1 MRIVKRAAVLAI
13 ALMLG
18 ACNAET
24 DIATPDP
31 VEPTREAIG
40 HYCRMILVDHE
51 GPKAQIHL
59 KSAAEPVWFSSVR
72 DGFAYRMLPGEPK
85 DVAAFYVNDMGA
97 AKTWATPEAGTWIDA
112 QKAHFVIGSSRRG
125 GMGQQEAV
133 PFGTDV
139 AANAFAKEFGGTVVP
154 YDEVPRTYILK
165 EAVADSDRGSHHHH
179 GEHGSDAKDGAS
191 KGAGQ

>member
-1 MRIVKRAAVLAI
+1 MRILKTGTAVAI

-24 DIATPDP
+24 DVAAPNAI
-31 VEPTREAIG
+31 EPTREAIG

-59 KSAAEPVWFSSVR
+59 KSAAEPIWFSSVR
-72 DGFAYRMLPGEPK
+72 DGFAFRMLPGEAK
-85 DVAAFYVNDMGA
+85 DVTAFYVNDMGA
-97 AKTWATPEAGTWIDA
+97 AKTWAAPEAGTWIDA

-133 PFGTDV
+133 PFGTHD

-165 EAVADSDRGSHHHH
+165 EAVADSERGSHQHHDHAGH
-179 GEHGSDAKDGAS
+179 GAAKGT
-191 KGAGQ
+191 GQ